1 LHAHLPE
8 KVKLAR
14 AALAAEERRVVNYIA
29 FIGEG
34 KGTRALA
41 EALQQAEHK
50 VDALRGELQVLTATA
65 DAAFQVPPLEWVAER
80 LSGWKKLVERETAR
94 PALLLR
100 RVLGPLRLVPFKPQV
115 GRTYY
120 RAETAIQVLE
130 LLDDPDGGSNSLR
143 QWRRGGSNPGR
154 RGAAGNHGPRK
165 PPTTSPDDTGGT
177 RQVLPFGHRVPKTS
191 VLGHQRGA
199 KRVPSERASTRARCR
214 TFPRGTRPRRDR
226 GSTPK
231 DPQESNLTRKAERFP
246 PTNLPSPTYEDGDLN
261 PMAGPTRPGCLR
273 GLRPHVYRDDRLT
286 GP

>member
-1 LHAHLPE
+1 VHYVLERVALEVKRLHAYLPE

-41 EALQQAEHK
+41 EALQQPEHK

-80 LSGWKKLVERETAR
+80 LSGLQKLLERETAR
-94 PALLLR
+94 SALLLR
-100 RVLGPLRLVPFKPQV
+100 RVLGPLRLVPCKPQV

-143 QWRRGGSNPGR
+143 QWRRGESNPR
-154 RGAAGNHGPRK
+154 
-165 PPTTSPDDTGGT
+165 
-177 RQVLPFGHRVPKTS
+177 PK
-191 VLGHQRGA
+191 VH
-199 KRVPSERASTRARCR
+199 P
-214 TFPRGTRPRRDR
+214 
-226 GSTPK
+226 
-231 DPQESNLTRKAERFP
+231 
-246 PTNLPSPTYEDGDLN
+246 
-261 PMAGPTRPGCLR
+261 
-273 GLRPHVYRDDRLT
+273 
-286 GP
+286 